1 MDKLRYIKDIILKY
15 LKRYIFGIIS
25 IIIVD
30 AMQISIPKIIGKVTE
45 ELENDIL
52 NRESLLNYAI
62 ILAIIGLLIGLFRF
76 IWRYLIIGASKN
88 IEAHFRER
96 LYKKLQ
102 FLSANYYNKSK
113 TGDLMAHATNDIN
126 NVTVA
131 LGMGIALSFDSVI
144 IPVAVFIMM
153 IITVGSKLTLIA
165 LVPVI
170 LLGIGTFFYV
180 KIMNKR
186 VHEKQEAFS
195 CLTERTRENFSG
207 IRVVKAYAREINEI
221 KKFKKV
227 NLNTKHKNMRYLR
240 LMIMLHPLVMLLSA
254 LSFALAILLGGV
266 QVINGIIPL
275 SSFVTFILYL
285 ELLTWPIVTMGWSI
299 SLFQNGFVSF
309 DRINKILEE
318 KIEIRNPKQPVFKD
332 EISGSLTFNNVNFN
346 YESRDKFS
354 LNNISFEIY
363 PGKTIGIIGRTGS
376 GKSTLLNLIPR
387 VYDICEGSIMIDNTD
402 IKDMRLSILRNSI
415 AYVPQDT
422 FLFSA
427 KITENLDFY
436 RNMTVDRIEDACKTA
451 MIYDEIMSFPA
462 KFDTFVGERGITLS
476 GGQKQRIAIA
486 RALLSN
492 APLLLLDDCL
502 SAVDTSTE
510 QNIIKNLGKY
520 MADKS
525 AIIVSHRIQAVSE
538 SDEIIVLENGHI
550 LERGTHKKLLKN
562 RSLYY
567 KLYQKQLLEEKL
579 EGEI

>member
-45 ELENDIL
+45 ELENGIL

-62 ILAIIGLLIGLFRF
+62 LLAIIGLLIGLFRF

-144 IPVAVFIMM
+144 IPVAVIIMM

-299 SLFQNGFVSF
+299 SLFQNGFVSL

>member
-299 SLFQNGFVSF
+299 SLFQNGFVSL

>member
-525 AIIVSHRIQAVSE
+525 AIIVSHGIQQF
-538 SDEIIVLENGHI
+538 LN
-550 LERGTHKKLLKN
+550 LMR
-562 RSLYY
+562 
-567 KLYQKQLLEEKL
+567 
-579 EGEI
+579 